1 MLAIKSQGASHYST
15 GTAPFHLWVHVGIDV
30 LESLEI

>member
-1 MLAIKSQGASHYST
+1 MLAIKSQGASHHPT
-15 GTAPFHLWVHVGIDV
+15 GTPPFHLWAHVEIDV